1 MSFAGTATRDTHYLR
16 VSDHQS
22 KTFLNLRN
30 LMTSLEA
37 VEIERAKLHAIKCPK
52 CKADLM
58 IKPTEK
64 VCPIRGDALP
74 VQKKQPSYNNPRP
87 R

>member
-30 LMTSLEA
+30 QMTHLDPD
-37 VEIERAKLHAIKCPK
+37 EIKRVKLHAVKCPK

-58 IKPTEK
+58 VKPTEK
-64 VCPIRGDALP
+64 VCPVCGGSLP
-74 VQKKQPSYNNPRP
+74 KLEKR
-87 R
+87 